1 MRSDNRAWI
10 ERLDFVERGDPL
22 PSRLRIRLGKIE
34 VNVIV
39 GGIAGNHEP
48 DRGDIQTGRLIRVGM
63 AEFHSDQFLPF
74 QINYIPLKF
83 LSDHQLVRNL
93 PWKRRLPDLI

>member
-10 ERLDFVERGDPL
+10 ERLDFVERRDPL

-39 GGIAGNHEP
+39 CGIAGNHEP
-48 DRGDIQTGRLIRVGM
+48 DRRDIQTGRLIRVGM
-63 AEFHSDQFLPF
+63 AEFHGDVFWRITFTTLGVATALAFGNRS
-74 QINYIPLKF
+74 
-83 LSDHQLVRNL
+83 
-93 PWKRRLPDLI
+93 RRVPTPNQ